1 MVDYRLKA
9 APIIIDTKG
18 KNVDLVRRALKDFA
32 SRVVWNFRRL
42 IGSRTR

>member
-9 APIIIDTKG
+9 APIEIKVKAGILELIADAAKHAG
-18 KNVDLVRRALKDFA
+18 A
-32 SRVVWNFRRL
+32 RVVFNFRRL